1 MNDEILGLLGIKA
14 ETAKEKALGKGFL
27 TAIAQA
33 AVLSG
38 PQARPVGNLQ
48 GAGQV
53 LLSGI
58 GGYES
63 AMDKT
68 ITDALK
74 GIQIQQALKSANAP
88 RLEKVKDASGAER
101 FVLIPASVL
110 QPPSAT
116 RGGVTPSGVTV
127 PTTDGVRML
136 DVPGF
141 TTTKP
146 IDFDSP
152 TQAFI
157 NLKFGKPFEQL
168 TQDQKTEVLKFN
180 NAPNDEKISS
190 LKIETEKFKFESGR
204 DVPVPRGRSEFLTA
218 PPPVNIA
225 PQVAPQ
231 VAPPSVAPT
240 TTTPIP
246 PGAKPTSAEVSDAS
260 KLRVPITLVSRT
272 MTDKDVPLIS
282 DSRIPPKQQAV
293 LIEARPQ
300 TQSSVEYVVNTNR
313 AMQNLISEILA
324 SPGLKD
330 AFGLGG
336 ETLSKIPGSPAADAR
351 AKLERLGGNLFIEAI
366 TALRNASKTGA
377 GVGNATEKEGD
388 KLERSR
394 ANLQQFQSADAA
406 RTELERLLKS
416 LKETETNVLNAY
428 ERTYGKG
435 SFSFSP
441 LETPDA
447 KGKRTPLQN
456 IFPGVQ

>member
-1 MNDEILGLLGIKA
+1 MATLNEILGGSTTLAGLLGA
-14 ETAKEKALGKGFL
+14 DVQ
-27 TAIAQA
+27 AQA
-33 AVLSG
+33 EQRAQNAALLNFGLNALLRSQG
-38 PQARPVGNLQ
+38 QPGQPRPGL
-48 GAGQV
+48 GQV
-53 LLSGI
+53 LAASGI
-58 GGYES
+58 PAVGAYQES
-63 AMDKT
+63 FDKT
-68 ITDALK
+68 LTDAIK
-74 GIQIQQALKSANAP
+74 GLQVKQAISEANQPKYMTIKTPGGGEALIQIPKGTGAP
-88 RLEKVKDASGAER
+88 TPVQ
-101 FVLIPASVL
+101 IPGLSLTA
-110 QPPSAT
+110 
-116 RGGVTPSGVTV
+116 
-127 PTTDGVRML
+127 
-136 DVPGF
+136 
-141 TTTKP
+141 P
-146 IDFDSP
+146 IDFDAP
-152 TQAFI
+152 TRAFI
-157 NLKFGKPFEQL
+157 DLKFGKPYEQL
-168 TQDQKTEVLKFN
+168 TQDQKSEVLRFN
-180 NAPNDEKISS
+180 NAPNDEKITS
-190 LKIETEKFKFESGR
+190 LKVEAGKFKFETGKE
-204 DVPVPRGRSEFLTA
+204 VPLPRGRSEFLTA

-231 VAPPSVAPT
+231 VAPPAAAPT
-240 TTTPIP
+240 TVTPIP
-246 PGAKPTSAEVSDAS
+246 AEAKPTSAEISDAS
-260 KLRVPITLVSRT
+260 KLRVPMTLVSRT

-282 DSRIPPKQQAV
+282 DPRIPPKQQAV

-441 LETPDA
+441 LETPAA
-447 KGKRTPLQN
+447 KGKRPPLEN
-456 IFPGVQ
+456 FFPGVR

>member
-33 AVLSG
+33 AALSG
-38 PQARPVGNLQ
+38 PQVRPVGNLQ

-63 AMDKT
+63 AMDKV

-116 RGGVTPSGVTV
+116 RGGVTPSGVPV

-141 TTTKP
+141 TTTRP
-146 IDFDSP
+146 IDFDAP

-190 LKIETEKFKFESGR
+190 LKVETERFKFESGK
-204 DVPVPRGRSEFLTA
+204 DVAVPRGRSEFLTA

-231 VAPPSVAPT
+231 VAPPAVAPT

-246 PGAKPTSAEVSDAS
+246 PSAKPTSAEVSDAS
-260 KLRVPITLVSRT
+260 KLRVPITLS
-272 MTDKDVPLIS
+272 I
-282 DSRIPPKQQAV
+282 
-293 LIEARPQ
+293 
-300 TQSSVEYVVNTNR
+300 N
-313 AMQNLISEILA
+313 SER
-324 SPGLKD
+324 D
-330 AFGLGG
+330 
-336 ETLSKIPGSPAADAR
+336 
-351 AKLERLGGNLFIEAI
+351 
-366 TALRNASKTGA
+366 
-377 GVGNATEKEGD
+377 
-388 KLERSR
+388 
-394 ANLQQFQSADAA
+394 
-406 RTELERLLKS
+406 
-416 LKETETNVLNAY
+416 
-428 ERTYGKG
+428 
-435 SFSFSP
+435 
-441 LETPDA
+441 
-447 KGKRTPLQN
+447 
-456 IFPGVQ
+456 